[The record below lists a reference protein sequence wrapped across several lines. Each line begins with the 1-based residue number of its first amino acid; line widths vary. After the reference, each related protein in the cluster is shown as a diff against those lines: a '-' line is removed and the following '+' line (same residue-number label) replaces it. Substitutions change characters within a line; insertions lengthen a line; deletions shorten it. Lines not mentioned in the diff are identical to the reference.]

1 MRLVLIACALLLSIF
16 FTAGVSANQTDAEFR
31 KHYAAALQG
40 QSNSQLIIGRLLLEG
55 GGSVRQDVLKHEFF
69 LDRSIKAG
77 NGAAA
82 KYTAQQ
88 YENGKLLGKNEE
100 KALKYYKEAK
110 RLGVAGLD
118 GVILRLTEG
127 LRGSHSREACIR
139 YGTNDKSRA
148 RDLAICAEKGFI
160 SADASKYWLWVYEK
174 GDAEAFIKAATT
186 R

>member
-1 MRLVLIACALLLSIF
+1 MRLVLIACSLLLSIF
-16 FTAGVSANQTDAEFR
+16 FTAGVYADQTDAEFR

-40 QSNSQLIIGRLLLEG
+40 QSNSQLIIGRILLEG
-55 GGSVRQDVLKHEFF
+55 GGSVRQDVPKARIF

-139 YGTNDKSRA
+139 YGRM
-148 RDLAICAEKGFI
+148 I
-160 SADASKYWLWVYEK
+160 SLELEISQSALKKASFPLMLKILVM
-174 GDAEAFIKAATT
+174 GV
-186 R
+186 